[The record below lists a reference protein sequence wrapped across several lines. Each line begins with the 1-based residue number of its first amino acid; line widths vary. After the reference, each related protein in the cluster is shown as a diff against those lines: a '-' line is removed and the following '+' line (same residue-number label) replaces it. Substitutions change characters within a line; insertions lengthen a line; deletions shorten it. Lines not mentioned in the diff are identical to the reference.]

1 MVPYFPKQISLRAVS
16 IYLISLITIYVMYIS
31 YSMSIEYIIIGILS
45 VFSFFFFSSSW
56 TQKWAGLTE
65 KKFVEQVFIYAL
77 LFRLIWVLFS
87 YFYYQSVNGSPFE
100 YGAADSMGYHSEA
113 LWLASEPWSVTWDY
127 YFGPGAFGVSDVG
140 YPLYLTMLYR
150 LFGPVIIIPRLLK
163 ALMSAFTCILVYR
176 LSARTFGEETG
187 RLAGIM
193 CALMPNL
200 ILYCGYHLK
209 ETEMM
214 FVIVLF
220 LERLDYLIRSD
231 KASFWSI
238 FPPTI
243 LAIGMFF
250 FRTVL
255 GMSAL
260 FTFGTAVLIS
270 STPTMK
276 KGWKRAALI
285 GWGVLAFLTAGGGTI
300 ATEVESYWENRDE
313 NLSNKRMDQT
323 LQGNRWAQYA
333 TGTVMAP
340 MAFVLPFATMVDVDQ
355 QYGQQEKHGG
365 NYVRNFM
372 GFFALLAIYE
382 AFRRKKWRSFT
393 IIGAFAVSYLGVIS
407 LTGFSNSERFLLPA
421 LPCLIMM
428 WAYGIS
434 TLRKETYK
442 LLIPWSFIVLAM
454 EIGWAFFKLGSRSL
468 F

>member
-1 MVPYFPKQISLRAVS
+1 
-16 IYLISLITIYVMYIS
+16 MYIS
-31 YSMSIEYIIIGILS
+31 YSMSVEFVIIGILS
-45 VFSFFFFSSSW
+45 VSSFFFFSSSW
-56 TQKWAGLTE
+56 TKKWAQLTE
-65 KKFVEQVFIYAL
+65 KKYIEQVFLYAL
-77 LFRLIWVLFS
+77 LFRLIWILFS
-87 YFYYQSVNGSPFE
+87 YFYYQSINGSPFE
-100 YGAADSMGYHSEA
+100 FAAADSMGYHNEA
-113 LWLASEPWSVTWDY
+113 VWLASEPWSVTWDY
-127 YFGPGAFGVSDVG
+127 YFGPGTIGVSDVG
-140 YPLYLTMLYR
+140 YPLYLAVLYR

-163 ALMSAFTCILVYR
+163 ALMSAFMCLLVYR

-187 RLAGIM
+187 RIAGIM

-200 ILYCGYHLK
+200 IYYCGYHLK

-220 LERLDYLIRSD
+220 LERLDHLIRNE

-238 FPPTI
+238 FPPMI
-243 LAIGMFF
+243 LTLGMFF
-250 FRTVL
+250 FRTIL
-255 GMSAL
+255 GMSAV
-260 FTFGTAVLIS
+260 FTFATAVLFS
-270 STPTMK
+270 SAPTMK

-313 NLSNKRMDQT
+313 NVSRKRLDQT
-323 LQGNRWAQYA
+323 LRGNRWAQYA

-407 LTGFSNSERFLLPA
+407 LTGFSNSERFLLPG

-454 EIGWAFFKLGSRSL
+454 EIGWAYFKLGSRGL

>member
-1 MVPYFPKQISLRAVS
+1 MVPYFPKQISIRAVS
-16 IYLISLITIYVMYIS
+16 LYLISLVTICVMYIS
-31 YSMSIEYIIIGILS
+31 YSMRIEFVIIGILS
-45 VFSFFFFSSSW
+45 VLSFFFFASSW
-56 TQKWAGLTE
+56 TQKWARLTE
-65 KKFVEQVFIYAL
+65 KKFIGRVFLYAL

-87 YFYYQSVNGSPFE
+87 YFYYQSINGTPFE
-100 YGAADSMGYHSEA
+100 YGTADSMGYHNEA
-113 LWLASEPWSVTWDY
+113 VWLASEPWSVTWDY
-127 YFGPGAFGVSDVG
+127 YFGPNAFGVSDVG

-163 ALMSAFTCILVYR
+163 ALMSACTCILVYR

-187 RLAGIM
+187 RMAGIM

-200 ILYCGYHLK
+200 IMYCGYHLK
-209 ETEMM
+209 ETEMLL
-214 FVIVLF
+214 VIVLF
-220 LERLDYLIRSD
+220 LERLDYLIRSE
-231 KASFWSI
+231 KVSFWSI

-243 LAIGMFF
+243 LALGMFF
-250 FRTVL
+250 FRTIL
-255 GMSAL
+255 GLSAF
-260 FTFGTAVLIS
+260 FTFATAILIS
-270 STPTMK
+270 SAPTMK
-276 KGWKRAALI
+276 KGWKRAALV
-285 GWGVLAFLTAGGGTI
+285 GWIVLGFLTAGGGTI
-300 ATEVESYWENRDE
+300 ATEVEAYWENRDE
-313 NLSNKRMDQT
+313 NLINKREEQM

-340 MAFVLPFATMVDVDQ
+340 IVFVLPFATMVDVDQ

-382 AFRRKKWRSFT
+382 AFRRKKWRNFAV
-393 IIGAFAVSYLGVIS
+393 IGAFAVSYLGVIS
-407 LTGFSNSERFLLPA
+407 LTGFSNSERFLLPG

-428 WAYGIS
+428 WAYGVN

-454 EIGWAFFKLGSRSL
+454 EIGWAYFKLGSRGL

>member
-1 MVPYFPKQISLRAVS
+1 MVPYFPKQISLRGVL
-16 IYLISLITIYVMYIS
+16 IYLLSLVTIYVMYIS
-31 YSMSIEYIIIGILS
+31 YSMSVEFVIIGILS
-45 VFSFFFFSSSW
+45 VSSFFFFSSRW
-56 TQKWAGLTE
+56 TQKWARLTE
-65 KKFVEQVFIYAL
+65 KKFIGRVFLYAL

-87 YFYYQSVNGSPFE
+87 YFYYQSVNGTPFE
-100 YGAADSMGYHSEA
+100 YGAADSMGYHNEA
-113 LWLASEPWSVTWDY
+113 VWLASEPWSVTWDY
-127 YFGPGAFGVSDVG
+127 YFGPNAFGVSDVG

-163 ALMSAFTCILVYR
+163 ALMSACTCILVYR

-187 RLAGIM
+187 RMAGIM

-200 ILYCGYHLK
+200 IMYCGYHLK
-209 ETEMM
+209 ETEMLL
-214 FVIVLF
+214 VIVLF
-220 LERLDYLIRSD
+220 LERLDYLIRSE
-231 KASFWSI
+231 KVSFWSI

-243 LAIGMFF
+243 LALGMFF
-250 FRTVL
+250 FRTIL
-255 GMSAL
+255 GLSAF
-260 FTFGTAVLIS
+260 FTFATAILIS
-270 STPTMK
+270 SAPTMK
-276 KGWKRAALI
+276 KGWKRAALV
-285 GWGVLAFLTAGGGTI
+285 GWIVLGFLTAGGGTI
-300 ATEVESYWENRDE
+300 ATEVEAYWENRDE
-313 NLSNKRMDQT
+313 NLSNKREEQM

-340 MAFVLPFATMVDVDQ
+340 IVFVLPFATMVDVDQ

-382 AFRRKKWRSFT
+382 AFRRKKWRNFAV
-393 IIGAFAVSYLGVIS
+393 IGAFAVSYLGVIS
-407 LTGFSNSERFLLPA
+407 LTGFSNSERFLLPG

-428 WAYGIS
+428 WAYGVS

-454 EIGWAFFKLGSRSL
+454 EIGWAYFKLGSRGL